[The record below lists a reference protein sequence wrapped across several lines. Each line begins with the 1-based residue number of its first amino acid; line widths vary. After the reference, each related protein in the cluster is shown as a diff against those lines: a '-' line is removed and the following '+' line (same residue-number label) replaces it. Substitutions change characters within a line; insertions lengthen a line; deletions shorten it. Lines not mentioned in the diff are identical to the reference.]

1 MSDLG
6 HENDT
11 DQSKQC
17 PFSLHG
23 ETLEWSLTLL
33 QVDKLNFHPG
43 LTNYNQL
50 LIFRLHFMHNAVILP
65 NMEHQKC
72 LYLGYCWK
80 DIDLNFTIMIL
91 VSTQT

>member
-11 DQSKQC
+11 DQSKLC
-17 PFSLHG
+17 PFSLNG
-23 ETLEWSLTLL
+23 ETLEWSLTLI

-50 LIFRLHFMHNAVILP
+50 LIFRLHFMHNAVILLD
-65 NMEHQKC
+65 MEHTNGFI
-72 LYLGYCWK
+72 LR
-80 DIDLNFTIMIL
+80 TIGNI
-91 VSTQT
+91 SI

>member
-1 MSDLG
+1 MLDLG

-17 PFSLHG
+17 PFSLDG

-43 LTNYNQL
+43 LTNYNQF
-50 LIFRLHFMHNAVILP
+50 LIFRLHFMHNVVILP
-65 NMEHQKC
+65 DMEQKNGFI
-72 LYLGYCWK
+72 LG
-80 DIDLNFTIMIL
+80 TIGKI
-91 VSTQT
+91 SI